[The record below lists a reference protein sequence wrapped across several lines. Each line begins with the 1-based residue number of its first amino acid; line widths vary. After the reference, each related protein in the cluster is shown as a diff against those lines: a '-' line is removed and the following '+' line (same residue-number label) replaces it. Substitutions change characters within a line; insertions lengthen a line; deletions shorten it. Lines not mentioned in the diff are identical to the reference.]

1 MADNRAC
8 HIHSFNFEE
17 VASIFTRVR
26 GKRILGTSPFGHSPK
41 FAEVRTGLWYLASCS
56 SVERDDPLE
65 LKREEGGNLLWQTL
79 CPW

>member
-41 FAEVRTGLWYLASCS
+41 FAYTEFSEVRTGLWYLALCS
-56 SVERDDPLE
+56 SVERDDPL
-65 LKREEGGNLLWQTL
+65 
-79 CPW
+79 